1 MSLSEQAKKARN
13 EYAKKWRLENKDKQ
27 KQYTAKYWERVA
39 EKQHGAKGTGVDVD
53 ERQ

>member
-27 KQYTAKYWERVA
+27 KQYCAKYEAKKEERPWE
-39 EKQHGAKGTGVDVD
+39 
-53 ERQ
+53 